1 MNETAGYHRIPGN
14 ITGNGNRQRIVSGR
28 EIEKFMDRGYEVF
41 TTLPSG
47 KVVMKLPSCIS
58 FYKNNPYTSF
68 IHELMN

>member
-1 MNETAGYHRIPGN
+1 MNETAGCQGVPGN

-47 KVVMKLPSCIS
+47 KVVMKLPLEFHFTRIILIHLS
-58 FYKNNPYTSF
+58 FMS
-68 IHELMN
+68 